1 MTNFLKEKYWG
12 YCRRFHNSRLK
23 LKLQRIGWRLR
34 SRFAPWLIATAG
46 TDCDGMRWENYSR
59 CWTKGEALR
68 DLHSQSDGADGPM
81 GGKVYFPWT
90 KSARRIEKGMG
101 WADGR
106 DRYAEDAGY

>member
-1 MTNFLKEKYWG
+1 MQLLKAKYSD
-12 YCRRFHNSRLK
+12 YLELKILRIKYRF
-23 LKLQRIGWRLR
+23 R

-68 DLHSQSDGADGPM
+68 DLDSAYEWADGPM
-81 GGKVYFPWT
+81 GGKVLFAWT
-90 KSARRIEKGMG
+90 KSARRVERGMG